1 MTAADYMTAASPAAY
16 PPDQIALEVSGV
28 SKTFHVGARQVQALQ
43 QVSFNVRHGVVTG
56 LVGPDAAGK
65 TTLLRLAAGL
75 LVPDAGAITILG
87 MDATTQSLQVQ
98 GAIGYMPQRFGL
110 YEDLT
115 VQENLDLYA
124 DLQGVPEPAREQR
137 YRELMHMA
145 GLAPFTKRLAGQL
158 SGGMKQKLGL
168 ACALVRQPSLLLLD
182 EPTVGVD
189 PLSRRELWEIV
200 YRLVREQG
208 TSVLLSTAYLDEAE
222 RCDEVVLLHEGRL
235 LAQGTPAALRETMHG
250 RTYEIVA
257 TNMEKRALQYRIA
270 QAPGVL
276 DALIQGDHI
285 RVVME
290 NTAPPDSGILLPGVS
305 GIEMKPVTPRF
316 EDRFVALLRA
326 KTGGEKIPPTP
337 SGEQNNSSPPPCRG
351 GERSEGAIRMGV
363 DTVSAEGALSFY
375 PLPNPPPGRGRGYG
389 FSGFSGAGKSVIEVN
404 NLQRRFGN
412 FYAVKNV
419 TFSVGK
425 GEVFGLL
432 GANGAGKSTTF
443 RMLCGLLPP
452 SGGTLRVAGAD
463 LRLAAAAARAR
474 IGYMSQKFSLY
485 GNLSVAENLR
495 FFSSVCGLS
504 GKQGTSRINWALEE
518 FELASMAEYNSGD
531 LSLGYKQRL
540 ALACALMHEPEI
552 LFLDEP
558 TSGVDPLA
566 RREFWARINALAER
580 GVTVMVTTHFMEEAE
595 YCDRLAI
602 MAAGEILT
610 MGTPASIKAQAR
622 SEELREPTM
631 EDAFVALIKAHE
643 QQEVAA

>member
-1 MTAADYMTAASPAAY
+1 MSAANQDTSPLTPASP
-16 PPDQIALEVSGV
+16 DSGV
-28 SKTFHVGARQVQALQ
+28 ALVVKQLSKSFLIGKRKIQALHD
-43 QVSFNVRHGVVTG
+43 VSFSVRHGLVTG

-65 TTLLRLAAGL
+65 TTLMRLAAGL
-75 LVPDAGAITILG
+75 LVPDSGSINVLG
-87 MDATTQSLQVQ
+87 MDAATQSLAVQ
-98 GAIGYMPQRFGL
+98 GTIGYMPQRFGL

-124 DLQGVPEPAREQR
+124 DLQGVPEAARAER

-145 GLAPFTKRLAGQL
+145 GLAPFAKRLAGQL

-168 ACALVRQPSLLLLD
+168 ACALVRQPALLLLD

-189 PLSRRELWEIV
+189 PLSRRELWDIV

-208 TSVLLSTAYLDEAE
+208 TSVLLTTAYLDEAE
-222 RCDEVVLLHEGRL
+222 RCDDVVLLHEGRL
-235 LAQGTPAALRETMHG
+235 LDQGAPVVLREAMRGH
-250 RTYEIVA
+250 TYRVTVA
-257 TNMEKRALQYRIA
+257 GMDKRVLQNRIS
-270 QAPGVL
+270 QAPGVM
-276 DALIQGDHI
+276 DALIQGDHV
-285 RVVME
+285 RVVMQSDTLP
-290 NTAPPDSGILLPGVS
+290 NFAALLPGVE
-305 GIEMKPVTPRF
+305 GIEAAAVPPRF
-316 EDRFVALLRA
+316 EDSFVALLKA
-326 KTGGEKIPPTP
+326 GANGTETANKHAP
-337 SGEQNNSSPPPCRG
+337 QAASPPRASTDKP
-351 GERSEGAIRMGV
+351 
-363 DTVSAEGALSFY
+363 
-375 PLPNPPPGRGRGYG
+375 
-389 FSGFSGAGKSVIEVN
+389 VIEVH

-412 FYAVKNV
+412 FYAVNNINFTV
-419 TFSVGK
+419 SR

-463 LRLAAAAARAR
+463 LRHAAAAARAR

-485 GNLSVAENLR
+485 GNLSVGENLL
-495 FFSSVCGLS
+495 FFSSAYDLAGNRR
-504 GKQGTSRINWALEE
+504 KNRIDWALQE
-518 FELASMAEYNSGD
+518 FELSPMADLTSGD

-566 RREFWARINALAER
+566 RREFWSRINALAGQ
-580 GVTVMVTTHFMEEAE
+580 GVTIMVTTHFMEEAE

-610 MGTPASIKAQAR
+610 MGTPGSIKSQAR
-622 SEELREPTM
+622 STAQPEPTM
-631 EDAFVALIKAHE
+631 EDAFVGLILAHE
-643 QQEVAA
+643 RQGAAA